1 MLLAYFL
8 QVFLPALFF
17 SPCGFCHS
25 TFPGTV
31 SFACELCQGVLP
43 GSISFGAVCFGR
55 LLTSSQ
61 ARVPSEKET
70 VNAYD
75 GVANEG
81 QQSSNRQ

>member
-8 QVFLPALFF
+8 QVFLPVLFF

-31 SFACELCQGVLP
+31 SFACELCQGILP

-55 LLTSSQ
+55 FLTSSQ
-61 ARVPSEKET
+61 ARVPSKKET

-81 QQSSNRQ
+81 QQSSNHQ